1 MLVFA
6 FLSHRWQHLP
16 RRLRDLLA
24 EYVGQHTLIIAIL
37 SGVTDTHISIYI
49 NKWSGVW
56 IQMMYHEVWMMSDKD
71 RTTNAEEHEVVGDR
85 RSEGAGIVTQNKPD
99 SRTQQSPC
107 LLRVNLTT
115 LIACVWGCSSSDV
128 FFFFFFFAPC
138 EGKKERASP
147 GCGFSVSAFKGQE
160 LIYEKSEIFEG
171 MSANLIRLLRIWW
184 IEHHNNYMHCNLGG
198 CCVTSC
204 S

>member
-128 FFFFFFFAPC
+128 FFFFFFCAPC
-138 EGKKERASP
+138 EGKKRGLLPAVDLACLHS
-147 GCGFSVSAFKGQE
+147 KGRSWSMKRVKYSKGWVP
-160 LIYEKSEIFEG
+160 I
-171 MSANLIRLLRIWW
+171 
-184 IEHHNNYMHCNLGG
+184 
-198 CCVTSC
+198 
-204 S
+204 